1 MKFISWNVNG
11 IRASLKNGFLDFL
24 NNENPDILCLQE
36 IKAQED
42 TYPEELKN
50 VNNYNFY
57 INPAEKRGYSGTV
70 IYSKI
75 KPINIVYGIKSSEF
89 DNEGRVI
96 TLEFE
101 KFYLVNVYTPNSGRD
116 LKRLE
121 FRNSWDKK
129 FLEYVKNI
137 EKNKPVMICGD
148 LNVAHCEI
156 DIKNYQSNK
165 TTKTKPGNAG
175 FTDTERNNFSKFLD
189 SDFID
194 TFRYLYPSEI
204 KYSWW
209 SYMFNSRTNNSGWR
223 IDYFCIS
230 SILKDNLEDAF
241 ILNEVFGS
249 DHCPVGI
256 KINI

>member
-11 IRASLKNGFLDFL
+11 IRASLKKGFLDFI

-42 TYPEELKN
+42 TYPEELRTLN
-50 VNNYNFY
+50 DYNLY
-57 INPAEKRGYSGTV
+57 INSAEKKGYSGTA

-75 KPINIVYGIKSSEF
+75 KPLNVVYGIRPTEF

-101 KFYLVNVYTPNSGRD
+101 KFYLINVYTPNSGRD
-116 LKRLE
+116 LKRLG
-121 FRNSWDKK
+121 FRNNWDKE
-129 FLEYVKNI
+129 FLKYVKKI
-137 EKNKPVMICGD
+137 EKSKPVIICGD
-148 LNVAHCEI
+148 LNVAHFEI
-156 DIKNYQSNK
+156 DIKNPQSNK

-189 SDFID
+189 SGLID
-194 TFRYLYPSEI
+194 TFRYLYPLEV

-209 SYMFNSRTNNSGWR
+209 SYMFNARTNNSGWR

-230 SILKDNLEDAF
+230 SILKTNLEDAF

-256 KINI
+256 KINL